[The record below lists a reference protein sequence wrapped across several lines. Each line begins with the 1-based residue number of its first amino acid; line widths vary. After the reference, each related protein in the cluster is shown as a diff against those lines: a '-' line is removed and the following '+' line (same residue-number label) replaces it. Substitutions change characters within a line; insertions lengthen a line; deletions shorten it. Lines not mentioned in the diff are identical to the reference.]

1 MGTIYIDD
9 DHVNVTFGK
18 MERSYPWGFD
28 KARRSRPVKANEADM
43 RFSTGDCYYV
53 YPKKLHRYGTGKAP
67 ACRATIRGALAKLH
81 RKCSGATDW
90 ETGEPLPCFGE
101 EVAWGDHTVVVAGPV
116 VGAAEFANSVVAIPG
131 WPSPTVAALE
141 AGADS
146 LCSTPGDDIMTRAH
160 SAMAGGTTTVNV
172 HFRCFEM
179 NYLTEVLHLY
189 KVPKLFFDRNALPD
203 PSSAPRQEL

>member
-1 MGTIYIDD
+1 
-9 DHVNVTFGK
+9 

-53 YPKKLHRYGTGKAP
+53 YPKRLHRYGTGKAP
-67 ACRATIRGALAKLH
+67 ECRKTIRGALAKLH

-101 EVAWGDHTVVVAGPV
+101 DVAWGDHTVFVAGPV
-116 VGAAEFANSVVAIPG
+116 VGAAEFANSLVDIPG
-131 WPSPTVAALE
+131 WPAPTLAALE
-141 AGADS
+141 AGADK
-146 LCSTPGDDIMTRAH
+146 LCAVPGEDIMTMIT
-160 SAMAGGTTTVNV
+160 MAGGTTTHTV

-179 NYLTEVLHLY
+179 NYLVEVLHLY
-189 KVPKLFFDRNALPD
+189 KVPKLFFDSKWEAAAPD
-203 PSSAPRQEL
+203 PAGAPRQEL